1 MLVLGGNDVTE
12 LFTECKD
19 CLEKSVGG
27 KYGRSREGAS
37 ALFIQLCN
45 SVAEKKCWVDS
56 KMSGQEVD
64 KHDGRPFLL

>member
-12 LFTECKD
+12 LFTECQD

-37 ALFIQLCN
+37 ALFIQLYVENYCRMN
-45 SVAEKKCWVDS
+45 ISYACLREK
-56 KMSGQEVD
+56 
-64 KHDGRPFLL
+64 